1 MRPIS
6 KSGKDMSRSI
16 SGSTM
21 LTKTT
26 QATPA
31 AKKEGHKIAPRRW
44 ARGRRGICGSFLG
57 MIVLVEAEYISRH
70 QSGARFAQ
78 KLQLSGHLAVASAA
92 NGGAN
97 GVQVTAISINARG
110 QVGCAK
116 MNVAGAVRSVT
127 GHAVHVKNLF
137 PGGGHG
143 SVGPAAGQ
151 MLNVGGRARD
161 FLVAEHVANQDQ
173 QHLASSLEDFQ
184 YTIRISYPSS

>member
-6 KSGKDMSRSI
+6 KSGKVMSRSI

-21 LTKTT
+21 LKKTM

-78 KLQLSGHLAVASAA
+78 KLQLGGHLAVASAA

-97 GVQVTAISINARG
+97 GVQVTAISKNARRSEERR
-110 QVGCAK
+110 VGTE
-116 MNVAGAVRSVT
+116 GRS
-127 GHAVHVKNLF
+127 G
-137 PGGGHG
+137 
-143 SVGPAAGQ
+143 
-151 MLNVGGRARD
+151 
-161 FLVAEHVANQDQ
+161 
-173 QHLASSLEDFQ
+173 
-184 YTIRISYPSS
+184 